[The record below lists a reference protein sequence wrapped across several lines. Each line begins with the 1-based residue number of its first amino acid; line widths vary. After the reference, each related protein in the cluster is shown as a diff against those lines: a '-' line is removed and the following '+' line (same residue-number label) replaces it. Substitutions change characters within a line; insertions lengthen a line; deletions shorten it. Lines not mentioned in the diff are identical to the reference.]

1 MVRRVITLIACG
13 ECCFFASSEKRRP
26 SPPFFVDPR
35 GGVSYFS
42 LDMKVMSIFQ
52 WLIVSA
58 WRAARRAAGYAG
70 AGFALQSGAVHAFL
84 VLLALLHATVAS
96 AAASVVFLSGKVEI
110 TGRDGQLR
118 GAERGSVI
126 EAGEMIATYEGRVQL
141 RFEDGASLSLQPDSR
156 FRIDEF
162 RFVDQGGRAG
172 ADDRGF
178 FSLLKGSFR
187 TITGLIGRERREQY
201 KVSTAVA
208 TIGIRGTDYGA
219 KLTEAGLA
227 VSTFGGLVEVCSDAG
242 CVLVPPGETFL
253 VSDRR
258 SFPRR
263 ENGPTSGGSGSPGLI
278 PALPPPKPVEF
289 IGTPSAPAAPP
300 TPTGPN
306 YSPATGPNY

>member
-1 MVRRVITLIACG
+1 MGKHAITSIACG
-13 ECCFFASSEKRRP
+13 KCCFFASSEKRRP

-35 GGVSYFS
+35 EAVSYFS
-42 LDMKVMSIFQ
+42 VDMKVLSIFQ
-52 WLIVSA
+52 WFIALV
-58 WRAARRAAGYAG
+58 WRTARSG
-70 AGFALQSGAVHAFL
+70 AGRAGVGFTLRPGSVTGFL
-84 VLLALLHATVAS
+84 VLLALLQAAVAS

-110 TGRDGQLR
+110 TGRDGQSR
-118 GAERGSVI
+118 GVERGSVI

-141 RFEDGASLSLQPDSR
+141 RFEDGATLSLQPDSR

-178 FSLLKGSFR
+178 FSLLKGGFR

-219 KLTEAGLA
+219 KLIEAGLA

-242 CVLVPPGETFL
+242 CVFVPPGETFL
-253 VSDRR
+253 VSDRG

-263 ENGPTSGGSGSPGLI
+263 ENGPASGGGGGPGLI
-278 PALPPPKPVEF
+278 PALPPPKPIEF
-289 IGTPSAPAAPP
+289 VGTPTAPVAPP
-300 TPTGPN
+300 TTPGPN